1 MQALHINGNDL
12 TLEAVRE
19 VAQPDVRRP
28 VLLDPDAREAV
39 NRARAVVDTL
49 VANNRISYAIT
60 TGVGKLSD
68 VHIVGDQVRELQINL
83 VRSHAVGVGE
93 PLSIP
98 DTRAMMLL
106 RANSLAKGNSGIRG
120 ISIDTICEMLNRG
133 VTPMVPSQGSV
144 GASGDLAP
152 LAHLALALIGE
163 GECLDEKGG
172 RIPSAEALK
181 RAQIKPLVLEAK
193 EAVSLINGT
202 QAMLAIGILMV
213 LAAETLVDT
222 ADVIGAMAC
231 DALKGTN
238 VAFDERIQKARPH
251 AGQIR
256 TAANLR
262 RLLEQSQIRDSH
274 RDCGRVQDAYSLRC
288 IPQVHGAVRDTLA
301 HCRSVFETET
311 NSAVDNPLVFVKNPK
326 AMDGEGDVLSGGN
339 FHGEPLAFA
348 LDFLAIAL
356 SALAGISERRL
367 ERMVNP
373 ALSEG
378 LPPFLAPGAG
388 MNSGFMMPQV
398 TAAAL
403 VSENKV
409 LSHPASVDSIT
420 TSGNKEDFVSMG
432 MTAASK
438 LKRVV
443 ENTRNTLAIEA
454 MAAAQAIDFLAPL
467 KTSKPLQQAHAAIRA
482 VCATMEKDRV
492 MYRGFRTHC
501 EFDCE
506 RQAGRRSALNILTK
520 ICPLEICHHDHEL
533 AEGKG
538 PATRFSPTPR
548 CLMRSRRERIAVYSH
563 PLSALDSPRFNASPP
578 RGAPELSAFSP

>member
-1 MQALHINGNDL
+1 VAELGSEQPITNDPQLGTENRELGTALKALHINGNDL

-19 VAQPDVRRP
+19 VAAEKRP

-39 NRARAVVDTL
+39 NRARAVVDAL
-49 VANNRISYAIT
+49 VANNKISYAIT

-68 VHIVGDQVRELQINL
+68 VHIVGDQIRELQVNL

-93 PLSIP
+93 PLALS

-106 RANSLAKGNSGIRG
+106 RANSLSKGNSGVRAIV
-120 ISIDTICEMLNRG
+120 IDTLCEMLNRG

-163 GECLDEKGG
+163 GECIHEAVKGV
-172 RIPSAEALK
+172 RIPSAEAMK

-202 QAMLAIGILMV
+202 QAMLAIGTLM
-213 LAAETLVDT
+213 LLDAETLVDT

-238 VAFDERIQKARPH
+238 VAFDARIQTARPH
-251 AGQIR
+251 AGQIK

-262 RLLEQSQIRDSH
+262 RLLEPSEIRQSHS
-274 RDCGRVQDAYSLRC
+274 DCGRVQDAYSLRC

-301 HCRSVFETET
+301 HCRGVFETEM

-339 FHGEPLAFA
+339 FHGQPLAFA

-409 LSHPASVDSIT
+409 LAHPASVDSIT

-432 MTAASK
+432 MTAANK

-467 KTSKPLQQAHAAIRA
+467 KTSKLLQQAHAEIRA

-492 MYRGFRTHC
+492 MYQDFV
-501 EFDCE
+501 
-506 RQAGRRSALNILTK
+506 
-520 ICPLEICHHDHEL
+520 
-533 AEGKG
+533 
-538 PATRFSPTPR
+538 
-548 CLMRSRRERIAVYSH
+548 RIAE
-563 PLSALDSPRFNASPP
+563 LIASGKVAEVV
-578 RGAPELSAFSP
+578 R